1 MNGPRHW
8 TYWLILIVASIT
20 LLSAAAQF
28 FAPETA
34 LAFMGLS
41 AADDTIYLFRF
52 LSVLVFLF
60 GGALLQTALTSR
72 FEATVLLWA
81 GLQKL
86 SSVAAMLFG
95 VVSGVLASQ
104 VLLIAGY
111 DFAAG
116 LYILWFSR
124 RGRR

>member
-20 LLSAAAQF
+20 LLSATAQF

-41 AADDTIYLFRF
+41 AADDTIYLFRL
-52 LSVLVFLF
+52 LSLLVFLF

-72 FEATVLLWA
+72 FEATVLLWT

-86 SSVAAMLFG
+86 SSAATMLLG

-111 DFAAG
+111 DFVAG